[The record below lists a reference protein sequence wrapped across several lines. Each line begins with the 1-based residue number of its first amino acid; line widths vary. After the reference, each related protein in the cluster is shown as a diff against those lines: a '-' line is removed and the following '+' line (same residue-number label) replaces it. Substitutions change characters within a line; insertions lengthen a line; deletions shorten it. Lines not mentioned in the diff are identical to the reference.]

1 MSGRGPGILT
11 RDLDVLFGVGTSA
24 GLTDAQLLERFTQ
37 NRDDGAQAAFA
48 ALVARHGPMVLRVC
62 GATLQN
68 LTDIEDAFQ
77 ATFLILARKARSIQE
92 PGSVGSWLFGVARR
106 TAANARLSAIRRR
119 RHEQNWAALTTR
131 PPADEDRNHLDS
143 DLWDEVNRLP
153 EKYRA
158 PVVLC
163 YLEGLTHDEAARQ
176 LGWPVGTVEGRL
188 ARARGLLRA
197 RLARRGLAPGIGLLI
212 APSHAEVAP
221 TVVSAVLTESTASA
235 AIFFAA
241 GRTPAMDSLSSR
253 ATALAERAL
262 ANPCLIA
269 IKTAVA
275 AIMMVVLIMVGAGRS
290 KPTPPTPQPLAQPK
304 KGKANAAPA
313 AVKHLHV
320 LFLMG
325 EQFTWE
331 YRFIARAL
339 AEGPEIRMS
348 AILMREPAR
357 DGKGQLED
365 NELKPGRYDVYV
377 LSDLPADALTLQQ
390 QGMLATAVERGAGM
404 IMLGGHSSFGS
415 GGWAQ
420 TEVARI
426 LPIEIRPGDG
436 VKKPANRVKLGL
448 ELTDAGLKSWI
459 LKFGSA
465 GADTIKIWSKLPPF
479 SEVNRLGP
487 PRTSALILAR
497 TDDGEPLL
505 VVQAVGN
512 GRVLA
517 FAGET
522 WMWARAS
529 DDGRSIHRMFWRR
542 ALFWAGQFDAPPE

>member
-37 NRDDGAQAAFA
+37 NRDDGARAAFA

-119 RHEQNWAALTTR
+119 RHEQHWAALATR

-143 DLWDEVNRLP
+143 ELWDEVNRLP

-188 ARARGLLRA
+188 ARARALLRA
-197 RLARRGLAPGIGLLI
+197 RLVRRGLAPGIGLLI
-212 APSHAEVAP
+212 APSHAEAAP
-221 TVVSAVLTESTASA
+221 NVVSAALAESTASA

-241 GRTPAMDSLSSR
+241 GKTSAMYSPSSR
-253 ATALAERAL
+253 PTALAEHAL
-262 ANPCLIA
+262 ATPCLIA

-290 KPTPPTPQPLAQPK
+290 KLTPASAPQPLAQPK
-304 KGKANAAPA
+304 KGKANAAPVP
-313 AVKHLHV
+313 VKNLRV

-325 EQFTWE
+325 KQFTWE

-339 AEGPEIRMS
+339 AEVPEIHIN
-348 AILMREPAR
+348 AILIREPAR
-357 DGKGQLED
+357 GGKGQLED
-365 NELKPGRYDVYV
+365 KELEPGRYDVYV
-377 LSDLPADALTLQQ
+377 LSDLPADDLTLQQ
-390 QGMLATAVERGAGM
+390 KGMLATAVKRGAGM
-404 IMLGGHSSFGS
+404 IMLGGHSSFGA

-426 LPIEIRPGDG
+426 LPIEIHPGDG
-436 VKKPANRVKLGL
+436 VKEPANRVKL

-459 LKFGSA
+459 LKFDHA
-465 GADTIKIWSKLPPF
+465 DADTIKMWSKLPPF
-479 SEVNRLGP
+479 SEVNRLGL
-487 PRTSALILAR
+487 PRASALILAR

-505 VVQAVGN
+505 VVQDVGN

-522 WMWARAS
+522 WMWPRAS
-529 DDGRSIHRMFWRR
+529 DDGRSIHRIFWRR
-542 ALFWAGQFDAPPE
+542 ALFWAGQIDAPPE

>member
-37 NRDDGAQAAFA
+37 NRDDGARAAFA

-68 LTDIEDAFQ
+68 LTDTEDAFQ

-119 RHEQNWAALTTR
+119 RHEQHWAALATR
-131 PPADEDRNHLDS
+131 PPADEDRNHLGS
-143 DLWDEVNRLP
+143 ELWDEVNRLP

-176 LGWPVGTVEGRL
+176 LGWPVGSVEGRL
-188 ARARGLLRA
+188 ARARALLRA
-197 RLARRGLAPGIGLLI
+197 RLSRRGLAPGIGLL
-212 APSHAEVAP
+212 VAP
-221 TVVSAVLTESTASA
+221 THAEAAPAVVSTVLAESTARA

-253 ATALAERAL
+253 ATALAERAM

-275 AIMMVVLIMVGAGRS
+275 AIVMVVLIMVGAGRS
-290 KPTPPTPQPLAQPK
+290 KLTPPAPQPLAQPK

-313 AVKHLHV
+313 AVKNLRV

-339 AEGPEIRMS
+339 AEVPETHIW
-348 AILMREPAR
+348 AILIREPAR
-357 DGKGQLED
+357 EGKGQLED
-365 NELKPGRYDVYV
+365 KELKPGRYDVYV
-377 LSDLPADALTLQQ
+377 LSDLSAAALTLQQ
-390 QGMLATAVERGAGM
+390 KGMLATAVERGAGM
-404 IMLGGHSSFGS
+404 IMLGGHSSFGA

-420 TEVARI
+420 TEVARV
-426 LPIEIRPGDG
+426 LPIEIHPGDG
-436 VKKPANRVKLGL
+436 VKESANRVKL

-459 LKFGSA
+459 FKFGHA
-465 GADTIKIWSKLPPF
+465 NADTIKMWSKLPPF
-479 SEVNRLGP
+479 LEVNRLGL
-487 PRTSALILAR
+487 PRKSALILAR

-505 VVQAVGN
+505 AVQSVGN

-522 WMWARAS
+522 WMWPRAS
-529 DDGRSIHRMFWRR
+529 DDGRSIHRIFWRR
-542 ALFWAGQFDAPPE
+542 ALFWAGQIDAPPE